1 MQRDADNIPKNVLGG
16 PLQTCSERPVTG
28 FFRDGCCNTS
38 DEDIGAHVIC
48 VRVTARFLEFSAA
61 RGNDLTTPHPEF
73 GFPGL
78 KPGDRWC
85 LCAMRWVEALHAGM
99 APQLV
104 LAATHEGMLE
114 YAPLEELKKHAI
126 DLN

>member
-1 MQRDADNIPKNVLGG
+1 MQRDSDNIPKNVLGG
-16 PLQTCSERPVTG
+16 PLQPCSERPVTG

-38 DEDIGAHVIC
+38 DEDLGAHVVC
-48 VRVTARFLEFSAA
+48 VRVTAPFLEFSAA

-104 LAATHEGMLE
+104 LAATHAGMLE
-114 YAPLEELKKHAI
+114 YAPLAELKKFAL

>member
-1 MQRDADNIPKNVLGG
+1 MPKNVLGG
-16 PLQTCSERPVTG
+16 PLQPCSERPVTG
-28 FFRDGCCNTS
+28 FFRDGCCNTG
-38 DEDIGAHVIC
+38 DEDIGAHVVC
-48 VRVTARFLEFSAA
+48 VKVTGEFLEFSFA

-85 LCAMRWVEALHAGM
+85 LCAMRWVEALQAGR
-99 APQLV
+99 APQVV
-104 LAATHEGMLE
+104 LSATHEVMLE
-114 YAPLEELKKHAI
+114 YAPLAELKKFAI

>member
-1 MQRDADNIPKNVLGG
+1 MKRDSDNIPKNVLGG
-16 PLQTCSERPVTG
+16 ALQPCSERPLTG

-38 DEDIGAHVIC
+38 EEDLGAHVVC
-48 VRVTARFLEFSAA
+48 VRVTAAFLEFSAA
-61 RGNDLTTPHPEF
+61 RGNDLTTAHPEF
-73 GFPGL
+73 GFAGL

-85 LCAMRWVEALHAGM
+85 LCAMRWVEALKAGI

-104 LAATHEGMLE
+104 LSATHEIMLE
-114 YAPLEELKKHAI
+114 YAPLAELKKYAI

>member
-1 MQRDADNIPKNVLGG
+1 MKRDSDNIPKNVLGG
-16 PLQTCSERPVTG
+16 ALQPCSERPQTG

-38 DEDIGAHVIC
+38 EEDIGAHVVC
-48 VRVTARFLEFSAA
+48 VRVTAEFLEFSAG
-61 RGNDLTTPHPEF
+61 RGNDLTTAHPEF
-73 GFPGL
+73 GFAGL

-85 LCAMRWVEALHAGM
+85 LCAMRWVEALKAGI

-104 LAATHEGMLE
+104 LSATHEIMLE
-114 YAPLEELKKHAI
+114 YAPLAELKKYAI

>member
-1 MQRDADNIPKNVLGG
+1 MKRDSDNIPRNVLGG
-16 PLQTCSERPVTG
+16 ALQPCSERPVTG
-28 FFRDGCCNTS
+28 FFRDGCCNTG

-48 VRVTARFLEFSAA
+48 VRVTAGFLEFSAA

-73 GFPGL
+73 GFQGL
-78 KPGDRWC
+78 KPGDCWC
-85 LCAMRWVEALHAGM
+85 LCAMRWVEALSAGL

-104 LAATHEGMLE
+104 LAATHEIMLE
-114 YAPLEELKKHAI
+114 YAPLAELKKYAI